1 MLFYA
6 ALFLLLHGTT
16 VWSEVREVKV
26 YEQTSGPNWSQHDY
40 REPELVLSDWERSQ
54 SSRFICLYLHL
65 SWCCMVQA
73 VPGPVGLQFV
83 CHQSQSDSGSL
94 PCHEHQRFITSAL
107 LHRCVFFL
115 LTLFSD
121 SSKGPPLLASPSHAQ
136 VHFSDF
142 STLLFG

>member
-1 MLFYA
+1 MQLFSCS
-6 ALFLLLHGTT
+6 FLVPQSDLRLERSRYMSRHLD
-16 VWSEVREVKV
+16 
-26 YEQTSGPNWSQHDY
+26 QTGPNMTIAIT
-40 REPELVLSDWERSQ
+40 ELVLSDWERSQ

-73 VPGPVGLQFV
+73 VPGPVGLQFG
-83 CHQSQSDSGSL
+83 CHQSRSDCGSL